1 MILPIYRI
9 PEKVSGLLQDL
20 EMFFTMPQWNH
31 VQTLLL
37 SLLSTPFKP
46 TIVGQSRVIAGGV
59 HRTKRNEFCQN
70 HDEILV
76 KALRFYAVKLISLL
90 YRKGAP
96 LYVVLDDSK
105 AKKRGKHVQAAAKM
119 FDHVSKGFLWG
130 HQFVCI
136 TLSYRGM
143 TIPYAIVLYRP
154 KEDCKK
160 RKLPFQKLTSIAED
174 LIRDMPDFGV
184 SKVYVLADT
193 YYASKR
199 IIRCVR
205 SKGYHF
211 VTVLKSN
218 RRILVNG
225 RSTTIRRFIARHFTR
240 DRKRSVH
247 VGKRRY
253 RTISQQ
259 VYLPGVGEGKLVI
272 SQVKGCK
279 TALALFS
286 TEVTAD
292 AASIVTSYRVRW
304 SIEIF
309 FKLSKQYLGLTAY
322 HHRDERAV
330 RSHLQLVLLAYC
342 LLTHLFV
349 DEQRAKDKS
358 ISQQLLRKF
367 SLRQSQ
373 SHVRAL
379 VTIDALDFLKE
390 HAPRSKGDAFDLIKS
405 HLLAA

>member
-1 MILPIYRI
+1 
-9 PEKVSGLLQDL
+9 
-20 EMFFTMPQWNH
+20 MFFTVPQWTH

-37 SLLSTPFKP
+37 SLLVTPFKP
-46 TIVGQSRVIAGGV
+46 TIVGQSRAIAVGV

-70 HDEILV
+70 HDEILL
-76 KALRFYAVKLISLL
+76 KALRFYAVMLISLL

-96 LYVVLDDSK
+96 LYILLDDSK
-105 AKKRGKHVQAAAKM
+105 VKKRGKLVQAAAKM
-119 FDHVSKGFLWG
+119 FDHVSKCFLWG

-136 TLSYRGM
+136 TLVYRGM
-143 TIPYAIVLYRP
+143 TIPYAIALYRP
-154 KEDCKK
+154 KDDCKR

-199 IIRCVR
+199 IIGCAR

-225 RSTTIRRFIARHFTR
+225 RSTTIKKFIARHFTHQ
-240 DRKRSVH
+240 RKRSVH
-247 VGKRRY
+247 IGKRRY
-253 RTISQQ
+253 RTLSQQ
-259 VYLPGVGEGKLVI
+259 IYLPGVGEGKLVI
-272 SQVKGCK
+272 SQVKGRK

-286 TEVTAD
+286 TQVTAD
-292 AASIVTSYRVRW
+292 AASIVAIYRVRW
-304 SIEIF
+304 SIEVF

-342 LLTHLFV
+342 LLTHLFI
-349 DEQRAKDKS
+349 DEQREKDKS
-358 ISQQLLRKF
+358 VSQQLLRKF

-373 SHVRAL
+373 SRIRAL

-390 HAPRSKGDAFDLIKS
+390 QTPRSKGDAFDIVKS
-405 HLLAA
+405 HLVAA